1 MANTK
6 SAEKAARQATKRQAI
21 NSARKSAVRSAVR
34 KVEEAV
40 ASGNSTAAVA
50 AMKSAEPQLRRAGDK
65 GVVSKNAVS
74 RKVSRLT
81 KKIKALSK

>member
-21 NSARKSAVRSAVR
+21 NSARKSAVRTAVR
-34 KVEEAV
+34 KVEEAI
-40 ASGNSTAAVA
+40 AAGNSKDAIS
-50 AMKSAEPQLRRAGDK
+50 AMKSAEPQLRRAGAK

-81 KKIKALSK
+81 KKIKSISK

>member
-6 SAEKAARQATKRQAI
+6 SAAKAARQANKRQAI
-21 NSARKSAVRSAVR
+21 NDARKSAVRTAVR

-40 ASGNSTAAVA
+40 AKGDLTAATA
-50 AMKSAEPQLRRAGDK
+50 AMKSAEPQLRRAGGK

-81 KKIKALSK
+81 KKIKAIAK

>member
-6 SAEKAARQATKRQAI
+6 SAAKAARQATKRNAI
-21 NSARKSAVRSAVR
+21 NSARKSAVRTAIR

-40 ASGNSTAAVA
+40 AKGDSAAAAV

-81 KKIKALSK
+81 KKIKAIAK

>member
-6 SAEKAARQATKRQAI
+6 SAAKAARQANKRQAI
-21 NSARKSAVRSAVR
+21 NDARKSAVRTAVR

-40 ASGNSTAAVA
+40 AKGDAKTAAA
-50 AMKSAEPQLRRAGDK
+50 AMKLAEPQLRRAGGK

-81 KKIKALSK
+81 KKIKAISK

>member
-6 SAEKAARQATKRQAI
+6 SAAKAARQANKRQAI
-21 NSARKSAVRSAVR
+21 NNARKSAVRTAVR

-40 ASGNSTAAVA
+40 AKGDGAAAVA
-50 AMKSAEPQLRRAGDK
+50 AMKSAEPQLRRAGTK

-81 KKIKALSK
+81 KKIKAISK

>member
-6 SAEKAARQATKRQAI
+6 SAAKAARQATKRQAI
-21 NSARKSAVRSAVR
+21 NDSRKSAVRTAVR

-40 ASGNSTAAVA
+40 AKGDAKAAAVA
-50 AMKSAEPQLRRAGDK
+50 MQSAEPQLRRAGVK

-81 KKIKALSK
+81 KKIKALAK